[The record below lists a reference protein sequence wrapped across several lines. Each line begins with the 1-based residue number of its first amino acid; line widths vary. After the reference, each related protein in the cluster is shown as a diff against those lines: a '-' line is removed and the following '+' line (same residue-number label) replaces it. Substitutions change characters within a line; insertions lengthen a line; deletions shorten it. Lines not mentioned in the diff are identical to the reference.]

1 MGVAE
6 TIRRPVAGRPRRG
19 TPDVEIGI
27 CMGTGGVAAGGDDV
41 FAAFQQ
47 GLKASGVY
55 GVVKPREDT
64 CEGGCASITG
74 TGCRGMCAMDVLV
87 DVTTRTGGQQ
97 RTVTYGTVTP
107 AMVDKIVADHIVG
120 GEPVHKWIVLSE
132 EEPTSHN
139 EFYQYQD
146 RLVLRDC
153 GRIDPEDIDDYL
165 DEGGYQAL
173 YKVLTEMSPV
183 QVQEEI
189 LASGLRGRGGAGF
202 PTGLKWKF
210 AAEASSPDGQKYF
223 ICNGD
228 EGDPGAF
235 MDRSVLEGD
244 PHTVFEGMA
253 IGSYSIGASEGY
265 IYVRAEYPLA
275 IKRLK
280 IALIQAEERG
290 FLGDNIMGSD
300 FSFHLKIKE
309 GAGAFVCG
317 EETALMQSIEG
328 KRGMPRLRP
337 PFPAVSGLWARPTNI
352 NNVETLACVPW
363 IITHGAAAF
372 SGRGFEKSK
381 GTKVFALTG
390 KVKRSGLAEVPMGLT
405 LRDVIFKIGGGIKND
420 KPFKAVQMG
429 GPSGGCLPESLLDT
443 KVDYEELNRTGAIVG
458 SGGMVVLD
466 ADNCIVDTALYFLK
480 FTQAESCGKC
490 VPCRVGT
497 MRMLE
502 ILARICEGEGVP
514 EDIPLLEDLAANIK
528 AGSLCALGGTA
539 PNPVLT
545 SLKYFLEEFEEHI
558 HDKKCRAGACAALT
572 TYWIEAEN
580 CNGCRACARACPVDA
595 ISGEKKEVHV
605 IDADACIRCGAC
617 YEKCRFDA
625 VRRQ

>member
-1 MGVAE
+1 MPVAE
-6 TIRRPVAGRPRRG
+6 IVKKPAPARPRRL
-19 TPDVEIGI
+19 TPQVEIGI
-27 CMGTGGVAAGGDDV
+27 CLGTGGVAAGGEDV
-41 FAAFQQ
+41 FRAFEE
-47 GLKASGVY
+47 GLAKTDTYA
-55 GVVKPREDT
+55 VVKPREDT
-64 CEGGCASITG
+64 CDGGCASVTG

-87 DVTTRTGGQQ
+87 DVTTRLNGEEH
-97 RTVTYGTVTP
+97 TVTYGTVTP
-107 AMVDKIVADHIVG
+107 TMVEKIIEEHILG
-120 GEPVHKWIVLSE
+120 GEPVHKWIVLSTE
-132 EEPTSHN
+132 EETSHN
-139 EFYQYQD
+139 DFYAYQD
-146 RLVLRDC
+146 RLVLRNC
-153 GRIDPEDIDDYL
+153 GKIDPEDIDDYL
-165 DEGGYQAL
+165 EEEGYLGL
-173 YKVLTEMSPV
+173 YKVLTGMSPE
-183 QVQEEI
+183 QVREEV

-210 AAEASSPDGQKYF
+210 AAEAPSVDGQKYF

-244 PHTVFEGMA
+244 PHSVFEGMA
-253 IGSYSIGASEGY
+253 IGGYAIGASQGY

-275 IKRLK
+275 IARLK
-280 IALIQAEERG
+280 IALKQAEERR
-290 FLGDNIMGSD
+290 LIGDNIMGTD

-363 IITHGAAAF
+363 IITQGAEAF

-390 KVKRSGLAEVPMGLT
+390 KVNRTGLAEVPMGLT

-420 KPFKAVQMG
+420 KKFRAVQRG
-429 GPSGGCLPESLLDT
+429 GPSGGCLPEELLDT
-443 KVDYEELNRTGAIVG
+443 RVDYEELNQTGAIVG

-466 ADNCIVDTALYFLK
+466 EDNCIVDQARFFLK

-502 ILARICEGEGVP
+502 ILNRITEGEGVP
-514 EDIPLLEDLAANIK
+514 EDVERLDDLANSIK
-528 AGSLCALGGTA
+528 SGSLCALGGTA

-545 SLKYFLEEFEEHI
+545 SLKYFREEFEEHI
-558 HDKKCRAGACAALT
+558 HDKRCRAGTCAALT
-572 TYWIEAEN
+572 TYWIEAEA
-580 CNGCRACARACPVDA
+580 CTGCRACARVCPVEA
-595 ISGEKKEVHV
+595 IAGEKKEVHV
-605 IDADACIRCGAC
+605 IDPEICIRCGAC
-617 YEKCRFDA
+617 YDKCRFDA
-625 VRRQ
+625 VRRS

>member
-1 MGVAE
+1 MGVAG
-6 TIRRPVAGRPRRG
+6 TIRRPAAARPRLG
-19 TPDVEIGI
+19 TPDVEVGI
-27 CMGTGGVAAGGDDV
+27 CLGTGGIAAGGVDV
-41 FAAFQQ
+41 FAAFEK
-47 GLKASGVY
+47 GLAASGVY
-55 GVVKPREDT
+55 SVVKPREDT
-64 CEGGCASITG
+64 CAGGCASITG

-87 DVTTRTGGQQ
+87 DVTTRRDGNEH
-97 RTVTYGTVTP
+97 TVTYGTVTP
-107 AMVDKIVADHIVG
+107 AMVEKIIAQHIVG
-120 GEPVHKWIVLSE
+120 GEPVHKWIVLSAD
-132 EEPTSHN
+132 EPTSHN

-153 GRIDPEDIDDYL
+153 GKIDPEDVDDYL
-165 DEGGYQAL
+165 EGGGYQAL
-173 YKVLTEMSPV
+173 YKVLTEMTPV

-210 AAEASSPDGQKYF
+210 AAQASSPDGQKFF

-280 IALIQAEERG
+280 IALAQAEERG
-290 FLGDNIMGSD
+290 LLGDNIMGSD
-300 FSFHLKIKE
+300 FSLHLKIKE

-372 SGRGFEKSK
+372 ADRGFEKSK

-443 KVDYEELNRTGAIVG
+443 KVDYEQLNQTGAIVG

-466 ADNCIVDTALYFLK
+466 ADNCIVDTARYFLN

-497 MRMLE
+497 KRMLE
-502 ILARICEGEGVP
+502 ILERICAGQGVA
-514 EDIPLLEDLAANIK
+514 EDIPLLEELAANVK

-545 SLKYFLEEFEEHI
+545 SLRYFRDEFEEHI
-558 HDKKCRAGACAALT
+558 HEKKCRACACAALT
-572 TYWIEAEN
+572 TYWIDAEA
-580 CNGCRACARACPVDA
+580 CNGCRACARACPVQA
-595 ISGEKKEVHV
+595 ITGEKKEPHV
-605 IDADACIRCGAC
+605 IDSDLCIRCGAC

>member
-6 TIRRPVAGRPRRG
+6 KLRRPEPTRPLLG
-19 TPDVEIGI
+19 KPQVEIGI
-27 CMGTGGVAAGGDDV
+27 CLGTGGVAAGGEDV
-41 FAAFQQ
+41 FAAFEQ
-47 GLKASGVY
+47 GLAATGVY

-64 CEGGCASITG
+64 CGGGCASITG

-87 DVTTRTGGQQ
+87 DVTTRKDGSD

-107 AMVDKIVADHIVG
+107 SMVEKIIEEHIIG
-120 GEPVHKWIVLSE
+120 GEPVHKWIVLSA

-139 EFYQYQD
+139 EFYEHQD
-146 RLVLRDC
+146 RLVLRHC
-153 GRIDPEDIDDYL
+153 GNIDPEDIDDYL
-165 DEGGYQAL
+165 DAGGYQAL
-173 YKVLTEMSPV
+173 YKVLSDMSPV

-202 PTGLKWKF
+202 PTGMKWKF
-210 AAEASSPDGQKYF
+210 AAEAPSADGQKYF

-244 PHTVFEGMA
+244 PHAVFEGMA
-253 IGSYSIGASEGY
+253 IGGYSIGASEGY
-265 IYVRAEYPLA
+265 VYVRAEYPLA

-280 IALIQAEERG
+280 IALAQAESRG
-290 FLGDNIMGSD
+290 LLGDNIMGSD

-363 IITHGAAAF
+363 IITNGAAAF
-372 SGRGFEKSK
+372 SARGFEKSK

-420 KPFKAVQMG
+420 KEFKAVQMG
-429 GPSGGCLPESLLDT
+429 GPSGGCLPEALLDT
-443 KVDYEELNRTGAIVG
+443 KVDYEELNQTGAIVG

-466 ADNCIVDTALYFLK
+466 ADNCIVDTAKFFLK

-502 ILARICEGEGVP
+502 ILERICEGKGEP
-514 EDIPLLEDLAANIK
+514 EDIPLLEDLAQNIK

-545 SLKYFLEEFEEHI
+545 SLRYFMDEFQEHI
-558 HDKKCRAGACAALT
+558 HEKKCRAGACAALT
-572 TYWIEAEN
+572 TYWIDAVN
-580 CNGCRACARACPVDA
+580 CTGCRACARACPVNA
-595 ISGEKKEVHV
+595 ITGEKKEPHV
-605 IDADACIRCGAC
+605 IDAEVCIRCGAC
-617 YEKCRFDA
+617 YDKCRFDA

>member
-1 MGVAE
+1 MGATE
-6 TIRRPVAGRPRRG
+6 TPRKPAPVHPRRV

-27 CMGTGGVAAGGDDV
+27 CLGTGGIAAGGEDV
-41 FAAFQQ
+41 LAAFEE
-47 GLKASGVY
+47 GLAATGVF
-55 GVVKPREDT
+55 GVVKPREDV
-64 CEGGCASITG
+64 CEGACSSITG

-87 DVTTRTGGQQ
+87 DVTLRKDG
-97 RTVTYGTVTP
+97 RESTVTYGTVTP
-107 AMVDKIVADHIVG
+107 AMVRKIIEEHIVG
-120 GEPVHKWIVLSE
+120 GQPIEKWIVLSADQ
-132 EEPTSHN
+132 PTSHN

-146 RLVLRDC
+146 RLVLRHC
-153 GRIDPEDIDDYL
+153 GKIDPEDIDDYL
-165 DEGGYQAL
+165 EEGGYQGL
-173 YKVLTEMSPV
+173 YKVLTQMTPT
-183 QVQEEI
+183 QVHEEI
-189 LASGLRGRGGAGF
+189 FASGLRGRGGAGF

-210 AAEASSPDGQKYF
+210 AAEAPSVDGQKYF

-244 PHTVFEGMA
+244 PHVVFEGMA
-253 IGSYSIGASEGY
+253 IGGYAIGASEGY

-280 IALIQAEERG
+280 IALKQAEERG
-290 FLGDNIMGSD
+290 LVGGNVMGTD
-300 FSFHLKIKE
+300 FRFHLKIKE

-337 PFPAVSGLWARPTNI
+337 PFPAISGLWARPTNI

-363 IITHGAAAF
+363 IITNGAPAFAA
-372 SGRGFEKSK
+372 RGHEKSK

-405 LRDVIFKIGGGIKND
+405 LREVIFKIGGGIKND

-429 GPSGGCLPESLLDT
+429 GPSGGCLPEELLDT
-443 KVDYEELNRTGAIVG
+443 RVDYEELNQTGAIVG

-466 ADNCIVDTALYFLK
+466 GDNCIVDTAKYFLQ

-497 MRMLE
+497 KRMLE
-502 ILARICEGEGVP
+502 ILERICEGQGQSG
-514 EDIPLLEDLAANIK
+514 DLALLEDLAQNVK

-545 SLKYFLEEFEEHI
+545 SLKYFRQEFEEHI
-558 HDKKCRAGACAALT
+558 YDHKCRAGACAALT
-572 TYWIEAEN
+572 VYWIDAEA
-580 CNGCRACARACPVDA
+580 CTGCRACARACPVDA
-595 ISGEKKEVHV
+595 ITGEKKEPHI
-605 IDADACIRCGAC
+605 IDPEICIRCGAC

>member
-6 TIRRPVAGRPRRG
+6 TIKKPAPTRPRRV
-19 TPDVEIGI
+19 TPEVEIGI
-27 CMGTGGVAAGGDDV
+27 CLGTGGIAAGGKEV
-41 FAAFQQ
+41 FAAFRE
-47 GLKASGVY
+47 GLANSGIY
-55 GVVKPREDT
+55 AVVKPREDT
-64 CEGGCASITG
+64 CAGSCASITG

-87 DVTTRTGGQQ
+87 DVTTRKGG
-97 RTVTYGTVTP
+97 RESTVTYGTVTP
-107 AMVDKIVADHIVG
+107 AMVTKIIEEHIIG
-120 GEPVHKWIVLSE
+120 GEPVHKWIVLSAD
-132 EEPTSHN
+132 EPTSHN
-139 EFYQYQD
+139 EFYRYQD
-146 RLVLRDC
+146 RLVLRHC
-153 GRIDPEDIDDYL
+153 GKIDPEDIDDYL
-165 DEGGYQAL
+165 EEGGYLAL
-173 YKVLTEMSPV
+173 YKVLTEMTPS
-183 QVQEEI
+183 QVHEEI

-210 AAEASSPDGQKYF
+210 AAEAPSPDGQKYF

-244 PHTVFEGMA
+244 PHCVFEGMA
-253 IGSYSIGASEGY
+253 IGGYAIGASEGY

-280 IALIQAEERG
+280 IALAQAEERG
-290 FLGDNIMGSD
+290 FIGDDIMGTG

-337 PFPAVSGLWARPTNI
+337 PFPAQSGLWARPTNI

-363 IITHGAAAF
+363 IIVNGAQAFAA
-372 SGRGFEKSK
+372 RGYEKSK

-405 LRDVIFKIGGGIKND
+405 LREVIYKIGGGIKND

-429 GPSGGCLPESLLDT
+429 GPSGGCLPEALLDT
-443 KVDYEELNRTGAIVG
+443 RVDYEELNKTGAIVG

-466 ADNCIVDTALYFLK
+466 ADNCIVDTAKFFLK

-497 MRMLE
+497 KRMLE
-502 ILARICEGEGVP
+502 ILERICEGQGRP
-514 EDIPLLEDLAANIK
+514 GDIALLEELAHNVKSA
-528 AGSLCALGGTA
+528 SLCALGGTA

-545 SLKYFLEEFEEHI
+545 SLRYFREEFEEHI
-558 HDKKCRAGACAALT
+558 FEHKCRAGACAALT
-572 TYWIEAEN
+572 TYFIVPEA
-580 CNGCRACARACPVDA
+580 CTGCRACARACPVNA
-595 ISGEKKEVHV
+595 ISGEKKQPHV
-605 IDADACIRCGAC
+605 IDPEICIRCGAC
-617 YEKCRFDA
+617 YDKCRFDA

>member
-1 MGVAE
+1 MSTTLTVTRPAPSRE
-6 TIRRPVAGRPRRG
+6 RRVEPQ
-19 TPDVEIGI
+19 VEIGI
-27 CMGTGGVAAGGDDV
+27 CLGTGGVAAGGDDV
-41 FAAFQQ
+41 FAAFEK
-47 GLKASGVY
+47 GLAGTGVY
-55 GVVKPREDT
+55 AVIKPREDT
-64 CEGGCASITG
+64 CEGACASVTG

-87 DVTTRTGGQQ
+87 DVTTLTNGAA
-97 RTVTYGTVTP
+97 RTVTYGLVTP
-107 AMVDKIVADHIVG
+107 KMVEKIIEEHILG
-120 GEPVHKWIVLSE
+120 GDPVEKWVVLSSE
-132 EEPTSHN
+132 QETSHN
-139 EFYQYQD
+139 DFYRYQD

-165 DEGGYQAL
+165 EDGGYMGLYRAL
-173 YKVLTEMSPV
+173 SEMTPEQVREEVL
-183 QVQEEI
+183 
-189 LASGLRGRGGAGF
+189 LSGLRGRGGAGF

-210 AAEASSPDGQKYF
+210 AAEAPSPDGQKYF

-244 PHTVFEGMA
+244 PHAVFEGMA
-253 IGSYSIGASEGY
+253 IGSYAIGASEGY
-265 IYVRAEYPLA
+265 VYVRAEYPLA

-280 IALIQAEERG
+280 LALAQAEERN
-290 FLGDNIMGSD
+290 LIGDNIMGSD

-337 PFPAVSGLWARPTNI
+337 PFPAQSGLYGRPTNI

-363 IITHGAAAF
+363 IITHGATAF
-372 SGRGFEKSK
+372 SQRGYEKSK

-390 KVKRSGLAEVPMGLT
+390 KVKRTGLAEVPMGLT

-420 KPFKAVQMG
+420 KGFKAVQMG
-429 GPSGGCLPESLLDT
+429 GPSGGCLPEALLDT
-443 KVDYEELNRTGAIVG
+443 KVDYEELNKTGAIVG

-466 ADNCIVDTALYFLK
+466 ADNCIVDTARYFLE

-490 VPCRVGT
+490 VPCRIGT
-497 MRMLE
+497 KRMLE
-502 ILARICEGEGVP
+502 ILTRICAGDGLP
-514 EDIPLLEDLAANIK
+514 GDIELLQDLAESIK

-545 SLKYFLEEFEEHI
+545 SIKYFREEFEEHI
-558 HDKKCRAGACAALT
+558 HEGKCRAGACAALT
-572 TYWIEAEN
+572 TYWIEAEA
-580 CNGCRACARACPVDA
+580 CTGCRACARACPVDA
-595 ISGEKKEVHV
+595 ITGEKKEPHV
-605 IDADACIRCGAC
+605 IDPETCIRCGAC